1 LHLQKKL
8 EIEQKI
14 LSANDPDLVVS
25 YNDIAA
31 VYHHMGDYSKS
42 LSFWKRAVTVG
53 ACSLPENDPLLL
65 TLRKNIELLRKK
77 L

>member
-14 LSANDPDLVVS
+14 LSANDPGLVHT
-25 YNDIAA
+25 YNDIAV
-31 VYHHMGDYSKS
+31 VYHHMGDYSEA

-53 ACSLPENDPLLL
+53 ECSLPENDPILL
-65 TLRKNIELLRKK
+65 TYRKNIEILRKK